1 MLAYIRFEITPEVA
15 MASSGKRGTCVAA
28 IALAIVAAIAPPAQA
43 QGTWP
48 TKPVKII
55 SVFPPGGSVD
65 QVARIFAQQ
74 LTLQTGQ
81 QFIVDNRGG
90 ASGSIGT
97 QVVATSPPDGYTF
110 GVVFDTHAVNPSLI
124 PNIPFDT
131 LKDLAPVM
139 LVGTSPM
146 AIVAHVGQPYKDF
159 RDVLAA
165 AKAKPGSVA
174 IGSIGTG
181 SLGHLAMAQIDK
193 IKGVDITHVPYRGG
207 GPLMTDA
214 IGGQVPLAIGSV
226 FLVNPHVKGG
236 KVKALAVTSAKPSPQ
251 LPGVATVA
259 EQGVPGF
266 SALSWW
272 GVIAP
277 AATPAP
283 IVKRMNEELN
293 KALKDPAVAQKLSEQ
308 GIEAVGGDPAAL
320 DKFLRTEIARW
331 AVVVKENGIKAGD

>member
-1 MLAYIRFEITPEVA
+1 MYKSRAV
-15 MASSGKRGTCVAA
+15 VAA
-28 IALAIVAAIAPPAQA
+28 LACAFLSLTSLTAHS
-43 QGTWP
+43 QGAWP

-65 QVARIFAQQ
+65 QVARIFAAQ
-74 LTLQTGQ
+74 LTKQTGQ

-124 PNIPFDT
+124 PNLPYDT
-131 LKDLAPVM
+131 VKDLSSVM

-159 RDVLAA
+159 REVLAA
-165 AKAKPGSVA
+165 AKAKPGSIA

-181 SLGHLAMAQIDK
+181 SLGHLAIAQIDK
-193 IKGVDITHVPYRGG
+193 AKGVEMTHIPYRGG

-236 KVKALAVTSAKPSPQ
+236 KVRALAVTSAKPSPQ

-277 AATPAP
+277 AHVPPA
-283 IVKRMNEELN
+283 IIKRMNEELG
-293 KALKDPAVAQKLSEQ
+293 KALKDPKVAQSLTDQ
-308 GIEAVGGDPAAL
+308 GIEIVGGPPEEL
-320 DKFLRTEIARW
+320 DKFLRGEMAKW
-331 AVVVKENGIKAGD
+331 AAVVKENGIKAGD